1 MEVSSK
7 LSQLQAEALC
17 VTSEANDS
25 NSLSYRS
32 GVSHSGIPVHWYYS
46 FQDVPRQFSCVV
58 AHEFFDALPI
68 HKFQVNKIVKVKMF
82 TFLYAIF
89 ILTNQNCFT
98 NFFTYGLNDLK
109 LKLHTQTVL
118 K

>member
-17 VTSEANDS
+17 VTSEVNDS

-68 HKFQVNKIVKVKMF
+68 HKFQVNKIVKVKLF
-82 TFLYAIF
+82 TFFVCDFHINKSKLFY
-89 ILTNQNCFT
+89 Q
-98 NFFTYGLNDLK
+98 FFYLWFK
-109 LKLHTQTVL
+109 
-118 K
+118 